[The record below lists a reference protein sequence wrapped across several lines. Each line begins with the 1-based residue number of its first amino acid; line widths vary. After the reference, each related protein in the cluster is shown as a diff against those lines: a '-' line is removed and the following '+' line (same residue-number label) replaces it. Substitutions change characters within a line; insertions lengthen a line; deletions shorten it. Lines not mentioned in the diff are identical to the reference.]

1 LKLQTL
7 RFGEIDINDE
17 GIVRFPNGLPGFE
30 DLEDFVFIQDNPEL
44 PFAYMQSTQDGDV
57 SFIIANPFVFFP
69 NYEFEITDAVQAE
82 LAINTEEDVRVYV
95 IMNAAETIELSTIN
109 LLAPLVI
116 NFEARLGRQVI
127 LHNTSYMTKH
137 PLSSIGG

>member
-7 RFGEIDINDE
+7 RFGEIDINEE
-17 GIVRFPNGLPGFE
+17 GIVSFPTGLPGFE
-30 DLEDFVFIQDNPEL
+30 DLEEFVFIQDNPEL

-69 NYEFEITDAVQAE
+69 DYEFELSDATQVE
-82 LAINTEEDVRVYV
+82 LEIKTEEDVRIYV
-95 IMNAAETIELSTIN
+95 ILNAAETMEHSTIN

-116 NFEARLGRQVI
+116 NFGARLGAQII
-127 LHNTSYMTKH
+127 LHNTSYLTKH